1 MRTIVSSAQ
10 DYARPDFNP
19 EPPVLSHHESLCGIL
34 TSFVPLARTSRDDMV
49 RTFEPQDMERVLD
62 IWLRASIKAHDFID
76 ASYWQS
82 NVVAMRELYIP
93 ASQTI
98 VIEDKSAV
106 QGFCSL
112 LGNQLAA
119 LFVDPDQQGRGL
131 GRQLL
136 EHVKS
141 LRTELS
147 LAVYKENS
155 RSIAFYQS
163 QGFTVIKE
171 QIDPQT
177 GHAEYLMSYKS
188 HL

>member
-1 MRTIVSSAQ
+1 
-10 DYARPDFNP
+10 
-19 EPPVLSHHESLCGIL
+19 
-34 TSFVPLARTSRDDMV
+34 MV

-112 LGNQLAA
+112 LDNQLAA

-147 LAVYKENS
+147 LGVYKENL

-163 QGFTVIKE
+163 QGFTVVKE

>member
-1 MRTIVSSAQ
+1 
-10 DYARPDFNP
+10 
-19 EPPVLSHHESLCGIL
+19 
-34 TSFVPLARTSRDDMV
+34 MV

-98 VIEDKSAV
+98 VIEDQSAV

-112 LGNQLAA
+112 LDNQLAA
-119 LFVDPDQQGRGL
+119 LFVDPAQQGRGL

-147 LAVYKENS
+147 LAVYKELFTSLRVIQRSRS
-155 RSIAFYQS
+155 RSIRRQAMPS
-163 QGFTVIKE
+163 T
-171 QIDPQT
+171 
-177 GHAEYLMSYKS
+177 
-188 HL
+188 